1 MYNIESRMSL
11 FSNTLIDMS
20 DLVYDQLL
28 KSFSCLATHDKVA
41 ALDIIGRDDSVNEF
55 EANIHNQTVEILS
68 RMQPLARD
76 LRLLIGGMRIA
87 NDLERM
93 GDYAKSIA
101 KYVMRFDTLSES
113 TLANVTTLNNYLS
126 HFLYDTFQLLRED
139 HDKSAREVALLDDH
153 LDSLFKSVIYKLVD
167 DRSLA
172 PESIIQITSVLRNIE
187 RAGDHAKNIC
197 EASIYIETGEFIDF
211 E

>member
-153 LDSLFKSVIYKLVD
+153 LDSLFKSVMYKLVD